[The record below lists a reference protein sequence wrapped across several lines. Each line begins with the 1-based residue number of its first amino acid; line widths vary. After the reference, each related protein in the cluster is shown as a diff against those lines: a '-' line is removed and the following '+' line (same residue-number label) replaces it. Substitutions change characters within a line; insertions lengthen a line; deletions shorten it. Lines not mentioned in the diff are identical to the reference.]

1 MLTEDDLEQLCLGW
15 FAEQGWEIHY
25 GPDIAPDGSN
35 PQRAN
40 YHDVFLTPVLNA
52 CLQKIN
58 PHLPTDV
65 FEQVISRITRAE
77 SPDLIASNKA
87 FHHWLLEGVPVQY
100 RRDEE
105 LIHDH
110 ALLVDFSQPQNN
122 RFMVVNQM
130 TISGTKQPRRP
141 DIICFINGIP
151 LAVVE
156 LKSPVDDKV
165 DIWDAYHQL
174 QTYKDEIRDLF
185 ISNEALIVSDGY
197 LARVGSLTAT
207 EERFMPW
214 KTISNENDKPL
225 LEWQLETMVRG
236 FFNRELLLDYIR
248 YF

>member
-1 MLTEDDLEQLCLGW
+1 M
-15 FAEQGWEIHY
+15 
-25 GPDIAPDGSN
+25 
-35 PQRAN
+35 
-40 YHDVFLTPVLNA
+40 
-52 CLQKIN
+52 
-58 PHLPTDV
+58 
-65 FEQVISRITRAE
+65 
-77 SPDLIASNKA
+77 
-87 FHHWLLEGVPVQY
+87 LEGVPVQY

-110 ALLVDFSQPQNN
+110 ALLVDFNQPQNN

-141 DIICFINGIP
+141 DIICFINGLP

-156 LKSPVDDKV
+156 LKSPIDDKV
-165 DIWDAYHQL
+165 DIWNAYHQL

-236 FFNRELLLDYIR
+236 SLIGNSCSTISVTSFCSKTTMKG
-248 YF
+248 

>member
-1 MLTEDDLEQLCLGW
+1 
-15 FAEQGWEIHY
+15 
-25 GPDIAPDGSN
+25 
-35 PQRAN
+35 
-40 YHDVFLTPVLNA
+40 
-52 CLQKIN
+52 N

-197 LARVGSLTAT
+197 
-207 EERFMPW
+207 
-214 KTISNENDKPL
+214 
-225 LEWQLETMVRG
+225 
-236 FFNRELLLDYIR
+236 
-248 YF
+248 